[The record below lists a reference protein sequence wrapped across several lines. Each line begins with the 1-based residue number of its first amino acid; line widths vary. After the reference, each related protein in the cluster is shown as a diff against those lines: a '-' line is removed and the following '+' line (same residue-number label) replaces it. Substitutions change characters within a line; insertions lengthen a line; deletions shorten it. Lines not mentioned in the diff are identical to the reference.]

1 MVANLMGMAG
11 VASELRR
18 QLLPYLLQV
27 LLHLQLPAKGTSF
40 PDWSSD
46 PARMVVL
53 IGGRGFFSVLWGQ

>member
-1 MVANLMGMAG
+1 MVANFMGMAG

-27 LLHLQLPAKGTSF
+27 LGQLHLQLPAKGTSF

-46 PARMVVL
+46 QQKWW
-53 IGGRGFFSVLWGQ
+53 S